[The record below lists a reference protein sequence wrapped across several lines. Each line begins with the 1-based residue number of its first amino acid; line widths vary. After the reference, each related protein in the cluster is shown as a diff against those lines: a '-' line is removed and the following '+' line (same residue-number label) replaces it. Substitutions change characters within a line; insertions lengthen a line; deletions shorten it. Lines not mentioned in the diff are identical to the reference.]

1 MRRLVA
7 LNESHTMT
15 IDATGE
21 RHYAQ
26 IECNEAAGAP
36 VFWLMAAVLPL
47 LGFAVIWI
55 AGVPFRFD
63 VPAREFNPLALIPV
77 VALLAGLF
85 FLLAAIFM
93 TLRLRKYS
101 KSTLTL
107 DKRPRI
113 GGRVL
118 GRVTSTVDVAPQ
130 GEWDLVLQCIETIKS
145 AGQQN
150 RVYRTDLTRW
160 ERKST
165 LPASA
170 HPLRAGVPVDIAIPE
185 NCLEISDPLE
195 RARQKRGTLR
205 WVLQLKGQ
213 RAGLNYLASFAI
225 PIRQEREPMA

>member
-1 MRRLVA
+1 
-7 LNESHTMT
+7 MT

-26 IECNEAAGAP
+26 IECNEAVGAT
-36 VFWLMAAVLPL
+36 VFWLMAGVLPL

-63 VPAREFNPLALIPV
+63 APAREFNPLVFIPV
-77 VALLAGLF
+77 VGLVAGLF
-85 FLLAAIFM
+85 FLLAGMFM
-93 TLRLRKYS
+93 TLRLRKYG

-130 GEWDLVLQCIETIKS
+130 GEWDLVLQCVETIKA
-145 AGQQN
+145 AGQQT
-150 RVYRTDLTRW
+150 RVYQTDLTRW

-170 HPLRAGVPVDIAIPE
+170 HTLRTGVPVDIEIPE
-185 NCLEISDPLE
+185 NCLEITDPVE

-213 RAGLNYLASFAI
+213 RPGLNFLASFAI
-225 PIRQEREPMA
+225 PIRQEHDPVA